1 MRHNCLIRPTSLA
14 HLLGRM
20 ALTLIR
26 PTTSYWRNLRRRPD
40 KAKPSSGNPHHN
52 HTVNDST
59 FSNAARSVSGVNVT
73 GRA

>member
-1 MRHNCLIRPTSLA
+1 
-14 HLLGRM
+14 M
-20 ALTLIR
+20 AGKVARSAVDFLPDGTDAYPAYNIAFAVII
-26 PTTSYWRNLRRRPD
+26 SRRRPD
-40 KAKPSSGNPHHN
+40 KAKPLSGIPYPN